1 MTRRVSESGFTL
13 LEVLVA
19 SMLLA
24 MLITILTMVFN
35 SSSIAWS
42 TGRAGVAE
50 MDTVRNNM
58 AAAGMVADNAIPR
71 VDVNTPN
78 AWGVLVGP
86 WDKRG
91 DLRKRAVVRMS
102 ANTVANQAWGALVM
116 DSKIKTPNDD
126 VGPGTWVRGNST
138 PLWATLQPG
147 SVNISGK
154 ARSYVVGVWSLGPDG
169 KENTGDDIS
178 TWPDLD

>member
-1 MTRRVSESGFTL
+1 
-13 LEVLVA
+13 
-19 SMLLA
+19 
-24 MLITILTMVFN
+24 
-35 SSSIAWS
+35 
-42 TGRAGVAE
+42 
-50 MDTVRNNM
+50 
-58 AAAGMVADNAIPR
+58 MVADNAIPR

-91 DLRKRAVVRMS
+91 DLRKRAVVQMS

-116 DSKIKTPNDD
+116 DSKIKTPNND

-147 SVNISGK
+147 SVNISGNAK
-154 ARSYVVGVWSLGPDG
+154 AYVVGVWSLGPDG

>member
-1 MTRRVSESGFTL
+1 MKRRASESGFTL
-13 LEVLVA
+13 LEILVA

-42 TGRAGVAE
+42 TGKASVAE
-50 MDTVRNNM
+50 MDEIRQKM
-58 AAAGMVADNAIPR
+58 SAASIAADNAVPR

-78 AWGVLVGP
+78 LWGVLVSP
-86 WDKRG
+86 WDKDG
-91 DLRKRAVVRMS
+91 NLRKRAVMKVTD
-102 ANTVANQAWGALVM
+102 NTVANQAWGALGL
-116 DSKIKTPNDD
+116 DSSIKSPNKD
-126 VGPGTWVRGNST
+126 VGPGKWARST
-138 PLWATLQPG
+138 SKPLWATLSPG
-147 SVNISGK
+147 SVNIAGNAK
-154 ARSYVVGVWSLGPDG
+154 GYIVGVWSVGPDG